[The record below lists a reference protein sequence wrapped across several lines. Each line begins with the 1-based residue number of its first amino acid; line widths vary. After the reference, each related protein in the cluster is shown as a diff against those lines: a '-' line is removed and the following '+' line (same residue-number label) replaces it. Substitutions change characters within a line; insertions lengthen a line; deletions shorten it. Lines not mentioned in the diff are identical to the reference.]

1 MWRTSQPSFGG
12 TICFSLFLSSIRA
25 LEAFWMVERIIGS
38 LTCDSIDVNS
48 LPIDLIGSHF
58 TLVLYLYCTL
68 PGTRSDY
75 VQYLYLQVPVNS
87 GYLLYVAWTPALDN
101 GRRGA
106 TTKTQAGVIYSIDSP
121 IAKAFSL
128 RRASTE
134 VAYICLEVLKSLIEM
149 PGLDTVWTLPGHSLD
164 TV

>member
-1 MWRTSQPSFGG
+1 MEFYFYVAFCTKQVTLSQVSPVS
-12 TICFSLFLSSIRA
+12 
-25 LEAFWMVERIIGS
+25 VER
-38 LTCDSIDVNS
+38 
-48 LPIDLIGSHF
+48 
-58 TLVLYLYCTL
+58 
-68 PGTRSDY
+68 
-75 VQYLYLQVPVNS
+75 QYYRFLYLQDPVNS

-149 PGLDTVWTLPGHSLD
+149 PGLDTVWTLPGYGLVDSP
-164 TV
+164 